1 MSKQSNDYPLKKE
14 SYQQVKGLIESIE
27 ADRNAEPFEAPVAWE
42 GKFYSVLLISFRN
55 GSS

>member
-14 SYQQVKGLIESIE
+14 GYQQVKGLIESIE

-42 GKFYSVLLISFRN
+42 GRFSVKFSYIH
-55 GSS
+55 